1 MNRNHLDIHKG
12 SFYQVEGKKKI
23 KNIPSHEY
31 NIVEGAN
38 TGSEKYIWSSEKTSV
53 AAATSLRAKRI
64 EILLGFFLLIQASSP
79 E

>member
-1 MNRNHLDIHKG
+1 M
-12 SFYQVEGKKKI
+12 EGEKKM
-23 KNIPSHEY
+23 KNIPSHKY

-53 AAATSLRAKRI
+53 AAATSLWAKRI

>member
-1 MNRNHLDIHKG
+1 M
-12 SFYQVEGKKKI
+12 

-53 AAATSLRAKRI
+53 AAATSLRAKKY
-64 EILLGFFLLIQASSP
+64 S
-79 E
+79 